1 MARNIVI
8 RPAVIDDAE
17 TLHAALVG
25 IEAATGDGLS
35 VTSTVDDL
43 RSYGFGD
50 KPAFAALIAEADGQ
64 TAGVCIY
71 FPSFSTFRGKLG
83 VYVQDL
89 YVDPR
94 WRGAGIGAKLL
105 QRLAAQT
112 RATGG
117 AYIRLS
123 VEADNVAAQGFYDR
137 VGLTHSASER
147 IHAAYGEAF
156 QALADAA
163 DETEQ

>member
-1 MARNIVI
+1 MGSTIVI
-8 RPAVIDDAE
+8 RAAVVDDAE

-25 IEAATGDGLS
+25 IEAATEDGLS
-35 VTSTVDDL
+35 VTSTVNDL
-43 RSYGFGD
+43 RRYGFGD

-71 FPSFSTFRGKLG
+71 FPSFSTFRGKPG